1 MKPLLLIAG
10 FYAAINAAIFAGIG
24 FTVGWPPKEP
34 ITIFHP
40 DDPSRP
46 EEQMALRALLE
57 ITTFSESVQPQVM
70 VLGASGAAYGFPPS
84 LMQASLPGFVPSTI
98 ATGGAT
104 VTEVR
109 RLFDEIVW
117 AAPPAVLRRSVLVLG
132 MSYLMFCSDAHR
144 YSGNL
149 STPTA
154 WWQQPHITT
163 HTQKAA
169 RRHPMI
175 LDNGNPVRRML
186 PRALV
191 LAARRRFRIWGN
203 LSDSLPLHVG
213 EWFANRGLWR
223 FQTMTIEKAR
233 RQRESLLTRSKAIL
247 EWYLGLSVKEQV
259 EWHTEGLQ
267 KAGGILADDQFD
279 SFDAL
284 LDRATST
291 GLTVVVVDLPLH
303 SDHRRH
309 SPVFQSFRTRLRDL
323 VAAHAG
329 GGRVHLIDLTESLP
343 DEDFFDLAHAKKDR
357 VDAWVDLLI
366 DRMRPLLPDQSSRI
380 RE

>member
-10 FYAAINAAIFAGIG
+10 FYAAINAATLAGIG

-57 ITTFSESVQPQVM
+57 ITTFSEAVQPQFM

-191 LAARRRFRIWGN
+191 LAARRRLRIWGN

-233 RQRESLLTRSKAIL
+233 RQEESLLTRSKPIL

-267 KAGGILADDQFD
+267 KAGGI
-279 SFDAL
+279 
-284 LDRATST
+284 
-291 GLTVVVVDLPLH
+291 
-303 SDHRRH
+303 
-309 SPVFQSFRTRLRDL
+309 
-323 VAAHAG
+323 AA
-329 GGRVHLIDLTESLP
+329 
-343 DEDFFDLAHAKKDR
+343 LAHAL
-357 VDAWVDLLI
+357 AYLI
-366 DRMRPLLPDQSSRI
+366 PIAMAVTLIFPILDSDTAQYIEFVRDNQFLMHIWILIAYWGSAISLVIMAFALFERLKADS
-380 RE
+380 